1 MIFTNALQAS
11 TSTTATV
18 QHRPDAR
25 PIETSSFTAGDVSW
39 VLGILLAILGVYTG
53 IASLLKS
60 KKKEEHDE
68 AEQRAQIIRS
78 EIIQS
83 RKDGERDALEL
94 KAKFSESK
102 ETIEREISSLKQ
114 QINHV
119 DNGAKQRDDALR
131 MHADKIETERR
142 ADFTRIVQLEAKFES
157 LVASVNDVK
166 TLVKDGRDEHKSQFD
181 QLCASIREIRDA
193 KPRG

>member
-11 TSTTATV
+11 TPTTATV

-25 PIETSSFTAGDVSW
+25 PIETSSFTGSDVSW

-60 KKKEEHDE
+60 KKKEEHEE

-83 RKDGERDALEL
+83 RKDGERDAQEL

-102 ETIEREISSLKQ
+102 ETIERDITSLKQ

-119 DNGAKQRDDALR
+119 DNNAKQRDDALR